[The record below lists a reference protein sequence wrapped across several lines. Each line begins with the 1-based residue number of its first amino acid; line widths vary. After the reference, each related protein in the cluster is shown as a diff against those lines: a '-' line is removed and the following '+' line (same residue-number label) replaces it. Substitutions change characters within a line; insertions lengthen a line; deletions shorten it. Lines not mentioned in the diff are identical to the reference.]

1 MGCCQERISK
11 SLELIQADKIQELVE
26 SFASSL
32 EDKISDLFFPIR
44 QKVFV
49 HSSKGMIEETYKLG
63 EIIGNGSLSSVR
75 KAVHLETSIERA
87 VKVIAKNVLTDDQAE
102 NLVNEVEALKNF
114 DHPNIV
120 RIIEVIEDSFKLNIV
135 TELCVGGELFD
146 RIFNNRPF
154 TENTAARYMYQL
166 LSGLIHIHKKGFV
179 HGDLKPENILLMT
192 EESDSIIKIIDF
204 GISKQCIGKCKLTR
218 FIGTV
223 TPK

>member
-1 MGCCQERISK
+1 MGCCQERMSK
-11 SLELIQADKIQELVE
+11 SLELVQTDKIQEMFD
-26 SFASSL
+26 SFASNVQ
-32 EDKISDLFFPIR
+32 DQISGLFFPIR

-49 HSSKGMIEETYKLG
+49 HSSHGMIEETYKL
-63 EIIGNGSLSSVR
+63 EDIIGSGSLSSVR
-75 KAVHLETSIERA
+75 KATHLETSIERA
-87 VKVIAKNVLTDDQAE
+87 VKIIAKNVLTDDQAE
-102 NLVNEVEALKNF
+102 NLVTEVEALKNF

-146 RIFNNRPF
+146 KIFNNRPF
-154 TENTAARYMYQL
+154 TENTAAKYMFQL
-166 LSGLIHIHKKGFV
+166 LSGLIHIHKKGFI
-179 HGDLKPENILLMT
+179 HGDLKPENILMLT
-192 EESDSIIKIIDF
+192 EENDSIIKIIDF